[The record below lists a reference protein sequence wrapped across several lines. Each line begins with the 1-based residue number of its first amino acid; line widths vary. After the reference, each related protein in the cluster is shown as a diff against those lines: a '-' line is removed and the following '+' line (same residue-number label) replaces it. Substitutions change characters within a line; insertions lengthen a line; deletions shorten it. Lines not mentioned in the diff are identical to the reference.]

1 MKNKIL
7 LFCFRDIE
15 NCEVIKL
22 VKDFSGLGFSLDD
35 SSSGVR
41 VRSLTPNGPASRDG
55 RLQTDD
61 RILSVNDQ
69 NVQKASYREVTDIL
83 KMARGTIKL
92 IVQHPS
98 AKNRRSSRGSTD
110 SRDKEIIIGQETEIE
125 IVKGNKCK
133 LHEFNPPHPKIKG
146 PFLMILC

>member
-1 MKNKIL
+1 M
-7 LFCFRDIE
+7 
-15 NCEVIKL
+15 
-22 VKDFSGLGFSLDD
+22 DD

-110 SRDKEIIIGQETEIE
+110 SRDKDIIIGQETEIE
-125 IVKGNKCK
+125 IVKGN
-133 LHEFNPPHPKIKG
+133 NGSP
-146 PFLMILC
+146 LMNIDITGALFTLRVQSGAR

>member
-7 LFCFRDIE
+7 LSFFRDIE

-125 IVKGNKCK
+125 IVKGNA
-133 LHEFNPPHPKIKG
+133 FNELTPRHPEIEI
-146 PFLMILC
+146 F